1 MPMHEPEVIAA
12 VRRRKPIDSPIMSD
26 DSFPGENASGQSE
39 QRPQERR
46 PHPVY
51 RISRFLV
58 ACIWALLYKP

>member
-1 MPMHEPEVIAA
+1 MPRHEPEVIAA
-12 VRRRKPIDSPIMSD
+12 VRRRKPIDRIMSD

-58 ACIWALLYKP
+58 ASIRALLYKP